1 MDCRCIRI
9 LRHYEDAEDE
19 NVIFIDEP
27 ARETMQVEW
36 GDTVRVLGRKETTAV
51 IQPLREIDRDGFIGR
66 VSRKILDEAFIEY
79 GEEVLLSHPDH

>member
-9 LRHYEDAEDE
+9 LRHYKDAEDE

-36 GDTVRVLGRKETTAV
+36 GDTVRVLGRRETTAV
-51 IQPLREIDRDGFIGR
+51 IQPLREIDRDGFVGR